1 MKRHLIPLALAA
13 CAAAGFTPLAG
24 ATPVAI
30 HSPQTAQTYADAS
43 ILWHQLRWLS
53 KSQTL
58 VASITFSNL
67 NYASK
72 AEPRQDERFDFALPG
87 VKFDATN
94 GTFYVIGSA
103 GERIPVAAKQHDPL
117 GYAQR
122 TGACHS
128 RRRQCP
134 APRQP
139 LDGEIAERAG
149 EAFTGDCRQ

>member
-1 MKRHLIPLALAA
+1 MKLHLIPLALAA
-13 CAAAGFTPLAG
+13 GAVAGFTPLAQ
-24 ATPVAI
+24 AMPVAI

-43 ILWHQLRWLS
+43 ILWHQLRWLP

-94 GTFYVIGSA
+94 GTFYVMGSG
-103 GERIPVAAKQHDPL
+103 GERIPVAAKQRDPL
-117 GYAQR
+117 GYSIRVLPGAQMEVLER
-122 TGACHS
+122 SGLVHVTLLAGSAPVSGS
-128 RRRQCP
+128 RWM
-134 APRQP
+134 
-139 LDGEIAERAG
+139 ER
-149 EAFTGDCRQ
+149 